1 MPTRSSTED
10 QQFIRT
16 DAQPEATAE
25 EPPQPRD
32 PLRKRV
38 QAAEVRA
45 RALESENRQLRSER
59 ARALLAAARAEK
71 AAHENPPLAAEAPA
85 PRLDALADG
94 MKVAEDALRIA
105 EREREAAIR
114 AVEEDLRKKFT
125 QRVETIRLSHAAQL
139 TALSQEAEMRAR
151 QVVKLEIELLIDEL
165 KQTEEA
171 LRDAEQERDAA
182 LRIVAE
188 AKELP
193 QRIAAMRQSHA
204 AELEAQA
211 QQAKKRFA
219 QELMATLSTA
229 HADWKRDTER
239 RLQRASEAA
248 RQDLQRAKAAW
259 RRRSRVA
266 LWRIARLWRRRE
278 QKRLAD
284 ANRTWARLQ
293 RQALETSNRRWRSKF
308 ERLKKRTRRRDFWAS
323 GLWRR
328 LNEWIAA
335 LAKTHAG
342 RPFGEG
348 RRELLPAAAGSR
360 GAHTGLVAMI
370 VVVAAVQFSSAE
382 WCAPEGTA
390 PIAAAV
396 TAQAAPPASSAQL
409 ADSRLRDARPRAA
422 AAPGGGRNI
431 PVRWNVTPVTK
442 QDRAAFGAWPI
453 KPAAA
458 AQTRSHTVAGI
469 QRNLRRLGYDPGPV
483 DGVLG
488 PKTKTAIARFEGDQ
502 RLAAGRPLE
511 QLAKD
516 TERLAAT
523 PPKNLR
529 NAVVVER

>member
-16 DAQPEATAE
+16 DAQREATAE
-25 EPPQPRD
+25 EPQQPPD
-32 PLRKRV
+32 PLRKRA

-71 AAHENPPLAAEAPA
+71 AAHETPPPAPEAPA
-85 PRLDALADG
+85 QRLDALADS

-114 AVEEDLRKKFT
+114 AVEEDLRKEFT

-151 QVVKLEIELLIDEL
+151 QVVKQEIELLIDEL

-188 AKELP
+188 AKEFP

-204 AELEAQA
+204 AELQAQA

-239 RLQRASEAA
+239 RLERASEAA
-248 RQDLQRAKAAW
+248 RQDLLRAKAAW
-259 RRRSRVA
+259 RRRSSVA

-278 QKRLAD
+278 QRRLAD

-293 RQALETSNRRWRSKF
+293 RQALETSDRRWRSKF
-308 ERLKKRTRRRDFWAS
+308 ERLKKRTRRDFWAS
-323 GLWRR
+323 ALWRR

-335 LAKTHAG
+335 LAKTNTG

-348 RRELLPAAAGSR
+348 YREFLPAAAGNR

-370 VVVAAVQFSSAE
+370 VIFAAVQFSPAE
-382 WCAPEGTA
+382 WCAPEETG
-390 PIAAAV
+390 PIAAAGA
-396 TAQAAPPASSAQL
+396 AQAAPQASSAQL
-409 ADSRLRDARPRAA
+409 PDGRLHGARPRPA

-442 QDRAAFGAWPI
+442 QDRATLGAWTM
-453 KPAAA
+453 KPAVA
-458 AQTRSHTVAGI
+458 AQTRSHTVAAI
-469 QRNLRRLGYDPGPV
+469 QRDLWRLGYDPGPI

-511 QLAKD
+511 RLAKD

-523 PPKNLR
+523 APKSRR
-529 NAVVVER
+529 NSVFVER